1 MSALLR
7 GLATRANLILMVSQW
22 EISDVVLLT
31 RSWELVNTMAR
42 KSSVLLKSQPVKL
55 TKLSE
60 TVLADIKKMVVP
72 PGTEEQFD
80 RYLNAAIRHE
90 EQYSRIDI
98 LAKKIKDSNDP
109 NWAAFQTALRDYD
122 KTHLALMGAIDAWQF
137 AIVHL
142 NQTVSVSFD
151 DLSAVIWDSLS
162 DKVEEIQFSNLLT
175 QLAGIVVA
183 EIYDVATEHE
193 MGAIPLCSDCS

>member
-1 MSALLR
+1 
-7 GLATRANLILMVSQW
+7 
-22 EISDVVLLT
+22 
-31 RSWELVNTMAR
+31 MAR

-60 TVLADIKKMVVP
+60 TVLADIKKMTVP

-109 NWAAFQTALRDYD
+109 NWAAFQTALKDYD

-142 NQTVSVSFD
+142 NQTVSEA
-151 DLSAVIWDSLS
+151 DLWAVTNDSLME
-162 DKVEEIQFSNLLT
+162 KKEEIDFNVPT
-175 QLAGIVVA
+175 QALALFVA
-183 EIYDVATEHE
+183 QSVQDIATEHE
-193 MGAIPLCSDCS
+193 TGSVPLCGDCQ